1 MQLLSSIIE
10 LNRFTAKQRKSE
22 TVERSPSAAAT
33 VEAPVGWNLSDLLVK
48 SIAICALRSAH
59 PTTQKMF

>member
-33 VEAPVGWNLSDLLVK
+33 VEAPVG
-48 SIAICALRSAH
+48 
-59 PTTQKMF
+59 